1 MPAAA
6 DLNRAAEILNAGQR
20 VAILVGAGAQQAE
33 AEVLQAAEVLGA
45 GIAKALLGKAA
56 LADSLPHVTGCIG
69 LLGTRPTYQMMSE
82 CDTLLMIGSSFP
94 YSEFLPE
101 EGQARGVQIDID
113 ARMLGLRYPM
123 EVNLLGD
130 SAETLRLLIP
140 LLTQKS
146 DTRWRERIEKNV
158 REWWETLEARAM
170 IAATPMNPQR
180 VFWELSPRLPDD
192 VLLACDTGSA
202 VFWYARDLRIRR
214 GMRAAHSGSLASM
227 GAAMPYAIAG
237 KFAHPERP
245 VIAFVGDGAMQMSGL
260 NELITVAKYWRQW
273 ENPSFVVLVLNNRD
287 LNMVSWEQ
295 RVTEGEPKFPGSQD
309 LPDFSYAAYA
319 ELLGIRGMTVA
330 NPEKIGAAWDE
341 ALASERPVLVEAIV
355 DPNVP
360 PLPPHITLEQ
370 ARNYLRAILKGDPD
384 ALAIVKASVKEMLA

>member
-1 MPAAA
+1 
-6 DLNRAAEILNAGQR
+6 
-20 VAILVGAGAQQAE
+20 
-33 AEVLQAAEVLGA
+33 
-45 GIAKALLGKAA
+45 
-56 LADSLPHVTGCIG
+56 
-69 LLGTRPTYQMMSE
+69 
-82 CDTLLMIGSSFP
+82 MIGSSFP
-94 YSEFLPE
+94 YAEFLPE

-113 ARMLGLRYPM
+113 GRMLGLRYPM

-130 SAETLRLLIP
+130 SADTLRLLMP
-140 LLTQKS
+140 LLAQKS
-146 DTRWRERIEKNV
+146 AKPWRARIENNV
-158 REWWETLEARAM
+158 REWWQTLEARAM
-170 IAATPMNPQR
+170 RQAEPMNPQR

-202 VFWYARDLRIRR
+202 VFWYARDLRLRQ

-260 NELITVAKYWRQW
+260 NELITVAKYWRGW
-273 ENPSFVVLVLNNRD
+273 SNPSFIVLVLNNRD

-295 RVTEGEPKFPGSQD
+295 RVTAGEPKFPGSQD

-319 ELLGIRGMTVA
+319 GLLGIHGITVA
-330 NPEKIGAAWDE
+330 DPDRIGAAWDE
-341 ALASERPVLVEAIV
+341 ALASKRPVLIEAIV

-370 ARNYLRAILKGDPD
+370 ARNYLKAILKGDPD
-384 ALAIVKASVKEMLA
+384 ALAIVKASVKELLA